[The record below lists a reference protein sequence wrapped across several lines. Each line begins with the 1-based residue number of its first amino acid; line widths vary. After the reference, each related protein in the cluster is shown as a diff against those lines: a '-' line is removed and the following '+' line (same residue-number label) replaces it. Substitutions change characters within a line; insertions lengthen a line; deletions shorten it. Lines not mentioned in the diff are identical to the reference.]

1 MITSASVTDI
11 TVCAAA
17 SSALVVVTAVCSYAF
32 AVAQIETPIELPH
45 VPADLAAH
53 SPTEP

>member
-32 AVAQIETPIELPH
+32 AVAQMETPIELPH

-53 SPTEP
+53 SPLEP